1 MQYLKQDQDVREVVK
16 KSDTSKVLEIVRADV
31 NKLIARIR
39 ETMQTGANK
48 PIKYRYYITL
58 QAKDVDYELLHAESD
73 APEDAGDVIHGFA
86 IDNHKDIGTRAMID
100 SIEMFV
106 EQFKRAM
113 QQDGFDESI
122 PVTREDM
129 YEIRHQ
135 LLPLMK
141 ALQICAEL
149 EKLNRG

>member
-73 APEDAGDVIHGFA
+73 ALEDAGDVIHGFA
-86 IDNHKDIGTRAMID
+86 IDNHKDIGARAMID

-141 ALQICAEL
+141 ALQICAKL
-149 EKLNRG
+149 EELNRG